1 MLALTMCDGGGR
13 LSAAGGG
20 VVLFLCGVGLTALTT
35 QMDDDSG
42 IQPIGILL
50 CLLGLL
56 AWLLACCLANRCV
69 PHLSTRR
76 PPPLS
81 DHGGCVCRQSKA
93 ENAGPLGAPPRLTD
107 PLLVGTTISLF
118 LADLHKLTG
127 PQNVRRRRNG
137 VRPRPAVKAFWRL
150 HNNNNKWIL
159 HNTRNPFASAWS
171 PKPIASALGDVLL
184 RNFFA
189 SHCSRHQIVIAPGP
203 TNRRKPG

>member
-56 AWLLACCLANRCV
+56 SWLLACCLANRCAPS
-69 PHLSTRR
+69 PHKGR

-107 PLLVGTTISLF
+107 PLLVGTTISF
-118 LADLHKLTG
+118 IPRSQIFTNSPGRKTCAGAGTASDR
-127 PQNVRRRRNG
+127 VR
-137 VRPRPAVKAFWRL
+137 L
-150 HNNNNKWIL
+150 
-159 HNTRNPFASAWS
+159 
-171 PKPIASALGDVLL
+171 
-184 RNFFA
+184 
-189 SHCSRHQIVIAPGP
+189 
-203 TNRRKPG
+203 